1 MNLCVKLYVM
11 TICVNVSDAQY
22 IYLTKNKLQTKV
34 DKERYSTPALGG
46 KMSGGGILQM
56 DDVKFYWETIK
67 LLFSNILQLCF
78 DIETDKCVAPPITF
92 VY

>member
-46 KMSGGGILQM
+46 KLRGGW
-56 DDVKFYWETIK
+56 DT
-67 LLFSNILQLCF
+67 SNG
-78 DIETDKCVAPPITF
+78 
-92 VY
+92 